1 MGLNP
6 YFNESH
12 SNLDYHEVQARID
25 NNSNVYERCTAHWY
39 ALANARSIGKPN
51 TYAAQA
57 EIFKTS
63 RPGQLYLPSYVDPL
77 AHKWTNTHYTNQAIV
92 GSDNVEGT
100 VLNYENWHQGVGLN
114 SIADERY
121 IASMRGVQQSARIQ
135 NLNALQLGERVPDM
149 RRVQNVRT
157 GAAIIS
163 TVQKLRREL
172 EDPNYLPEDGQK
184 PTPQQEENIETFNNT
199 VGMVA
204 QAYAGF
210 SYGDIRD
217 AEAVQSEVNNF
228 LKINQRSKKNLRSVG
243 SSLNSLLQIVKSRP
257 IGALPLNPALRPI
270 DDGSTFSKTGNV
282 QAPGPNVSD
291 AAAPVET
298 AAAPAPAAPVET
310 AAAPAPAA
318 PVDAAAAPAPAAP
331 VDAAAPSAAPSEE
344 PTTATPPLPPSPV
357 AAKPERQRGDILH
370 LSPDEIQHLP
380 VTEFDATINELRAM
394 DASQFESF
402 CIRYDQLKSE
412 NTLPRKFLVDNY
424 YKPFFL
430 LRAKRKNE
438 RDRNYFFP
446 GADYYGETWMGRAD
460 EPIVKRSEQR
470 HRLNGGMPPRR
481 KSQLQLTVHPAPAQD
496 VPGAPGTDVPAPGP
510 APTPAPTRQP
520 ATTDANVQAIAD
532 AVSRAHVEM
541 SKASIAAFAEA
552 TRATIE
558 ERLKRASRQPRITAE
573 QRPQPSSVLSG
584 VASAL
589 KTVAKGS
596 AAVGAVGLGAL
607 ALSGLGQAGTIAAAG
622 ANPLGGPNAN
632 DYSITEGIMTPLA
645 GLAER
650 ALGPTGA
657 TIVTATGSILGPWVN
672 AAARQ
677 RMGLY
682 TLNQVAQF
690 ATGDKRAANAGGLG
704 AIYLAVQNFFTN
716 RLKWDAEA
724 NRSRTEQQVID
735 EAKGEALNEQLPAI
749 KNAVKKMEVNDVR
762 KRYGLPALVDTATQL
777 TPPGAPA
784 NLIPQPEGPSVPIP
798 TSEPIQILK
807 KAVDLAKEFMTH
819 RVPDSGPE
827 AEPVSSGTQRPM
839 PNPRPMPRVPTGGS
853 GMRYERGD
861 FTDAERLAQKRIKM
875 SAEELADEL
884 QSDEE
889 AMDGEGGVQ
898 DSTIDVL
905 SSMKGGMLSHRIPEG
920 AGGVLPDLTRSKADL
935 PPQAI
940 DVMAEVYVNFVYQ
953 ALDYETMGHP
963 YDPVQLANSEWNN
976 WVNEQVSSSNPDR
989 LVVGVQDAAHP
1000 NVPPKNVLNTPE
1012 TLDFPV
1018 EGSLEGGMHIWERNK
1033 LAFQA
1038 YQAKKV
1044 AEEAMQAAKRAEEA
1058 SIAAAIQAAKSNE
1071 EVSLAGTRNTV
1082 PRTAKEKALAA
1093 SIAAA
1098 IAANPPSAFPNPV
1111 SALHGGQPL
1120 EGIHPLEG
1128 GALYRGPLEGGSSLH
1143 GGGQLF
1149 AADAEVGKKY
1159 TFKQRPG
1166 PYRIGT
1172 QTFVAEVESKA
1183 PSPHGSEIRL
1193 QVREESGM
1201 GRSIDDHDWFIK
1213 DDVRQHEKH
1222 AAEALG
1228 RLHTGI
1234 PASAIGNIAEFLGH
1248 KDAIGELVRS
1258 EAADKGRPGDIPSVL
1273 RPRDETGVAPETHK
1287 RSLEEAAEPSSKR
1300 QKQGGEKPK
1309 RKVSEWSQLVAAVYR
1324 ELKEKDPNV
1333 TIAMAAKEASSRRKA
1348 KSAT

>member
-12 SNLDYHEVQARID
+12 SNLNYHEVQARID

-63 RPGQLYLPSYVDPL
+63 HPGQLHLPSYVDPL

-121 IASMRGVQQSARIQ
+121 IASMRGVQQSARIE
-135 NLNALQLGERVPDM
+135 NLKALQLGERVPDM

-228 LKINQRSKKNLRSVG
+228 LRINQRSKKNLRSVG

-257 IGALPLNPALRPI
+257 IGALPLDPSMRPI
-270 DDGSTFSKTGNV
+270 DDGSTLSKTGNV
-282 QAPGPNVSD
+282 QAPGPGV
-291 AAAPVET
+291 PE
-298 AAAPAPAAPVET
+298 AAAPAAGPGVPE
-310 AAAPAPAA
+310 AAAPAESTAAPAPVA
-318 PVDAAAAPAPAAP
+318 PVDAAL
-331 VDAAAPSAAPSEE
+331 SAAPSDAAVAQPET
-344 PTTATPPLPPSPV
+344 TTATPPLPPSPV
-357 AAKPERQRGDILH
+357 AAKPERQLGDILH

-380 VTEFDATINELRAM
+380 VAEFDATINELKAM

-402 CIRYDQLKSE
+402 CIRYDELKSE
-412 NTLPRKFLVDNY
+412 NALARKLLLDNF

-460 EPIVKRSEQR
+460 EPIVKRIEQR

-481 KSQLQLTVHPAPAQD
+481 KSQLQLTVHPAPATD
-496 VPGAPGTDVPAPGP
+496 VPGAPGTIVAAPAA
-510 APTPAPTRQP
+510 APSAPRQP
-520 ATTDANVQAIAD
+520 VMTDANVQAIAD
-532 AVSRAHVEM
+532 AVSRAHVKM
-541 SKASIAAFAEA
+541 SKSSIQAFAEA
-552 TRATIE
+552 TKATIE
-558 ERLKRASRQPRITAE
+558 ARLKQASRQPRTTVE
-573 QRPQPSSVLSG
+573 QRPQPPTVLSG
-584 VASAL
+584 MASAL
-589 KTVAKGS
+589 KTAAKGS
-596 AAVGAVGLGAL
+596 AMAVGAAGLGAL
-607 ALSGLGQAGTIAAAG
+607 ALSGLGQVGTIAAAG

-645 GLAER
+645 GLAEK

-657 TIVTATGSILGPWVN
+657 TIVTAAGSVLGPWVN

-677 RMGLY
+677 RMGIY
-682 TLNQVAQF
+682 TLNQVATF

-704 AIYLAVQNFFTN
+704 AIYIAVQNFFTN

-724 NRSRTEQQVID
+724 NRSRTEQEVID
-735 EAKGEALNEQLPAI
+735 EAKGEALNGLLPEI
-749 KNAVKKMEVNDVR
+749 KDVVKKIEVNTIR
-762 KRYGLPALVDTATQL
+762 KRYGLPTLVDTATQL
-777 TPPGAPA
+777 TPPPGAPA
-784 NLIPQPEGPSVPIP
+784 NPIPQPEGPSVPMP
-798 TSEPIQILK
+798 TSEGIAPI
-807 KAVDLAKEFMTH
+807 KAAVNFAKDFMSH
-819 RVPDSGPE
+819 RVSESAPE
-827 AEPVSSGTQRPM
+827 PEPTSTGATQRPM
-839 PNPRPMPRVPTGGS
+839 PNPRPMPPPTGGS

-875 SAEELADEL
+875 SAEELAEEL

-920 AGGVLPDLTRSKADL
+920 TGGVLPDLTQSNADL

-940 DVMAEVYVNFVYQ
+940 DVMANVYVNFVYQ
-953 ALDYETMGHP
+953 ALDYETMGQP

-989 LVVGVQDAAHP
+989 LVVGVKDAAHP
-1000 NVPPKNVLNTPE
+1000 NVPPKNVLNVPE

-1018 EGSLEGGMHIWERNK
+1018 EGSLEGGMKIWERNK

-1038 YQAKKV
+1038 YQARKV
-1044 AEEAMQAAKRAEEA
+1044 AEEAIQAAKRAEEA
-1058 SIAAAIQAAKSNE
+1058 SM
-1071 EVSLAGTRNTV
+1071 AGTRNTV
-1082 PRTAKEKALAA
+1082 PRTAEEKALAA

-1098 IAANPPSAFPNPV
+1098 IAANPPGAFPNPV
-1111 SALHGGQPL
+1111 SAFGLGFRGGQPL

-1128 GALYRGPLEGGSSLH
+1128 GALYRGPLQSTLH
-1143 GGGQLF
+1143 GGGQIF
-1149 AADAEVGKKY
+1149 AADTEVGKKY
-1159 TFKQRPG
+1159 TFKQRPS
-1166 PYRIGT
+1166 PYRSGT

-1183 PSPHGSEIRL
+1183 PSPHGSQIRL
-1193 QVREESGM
+1193 QVNEDSGM
-1201 GRSIDDHDWFIK
+1201 GRSIEDDDYFIM

-1273 RPRDETGVAPETHK
+1273 RPREETGVAPGSHK
-1287 RSLEEAAEPSSKR
+1287 RPLDEAAEPSSKR

-1309 RKVSEWSQLVAAVYR
+1309 RKVSEWSQLVAAVYK